1 MRNLIVIVACL
12 ISLTAFLQEQKVLE
26 YEDYIAIV
34 LANHPIAQ
42 QAELKLNLA
51 ERYQQKAKGSLD
63 PKLFADA
70 NQKYFEDKKYYSLI
84 DAGLKIPTWVGIDIK
99 AGIEQ
104 NEGVFLSNQNRTPQ
118 SGLWYAGI
126 EVPLGKGLFID
137 ERRTAIKQAKIML
150 ESSELER
157 NMQLS
162 ELVFNAGSAY
172 WSWFESYHQFKAFE
186 EAVEL
191 ADFRL
196 QGVKVNASTGE
207 SAAID
212 TLEAGLIL
220 QNRKVG
226 KQEAFTNFNNASEQL
241 NVFLWLDGNVPM
253 EVDSVTIPIA
263 KEDVN
268 FPTLNERVIDS
279 TLQNHTYFQ
288 LIENKLEILE
298 IEQRW
303 KREQLKPELSLN
315 YNALAKN
322 NGAQTLGEYTYIDY
336 KWGLN
341 FEIPLFLRKER
352 AELNLNRIKIIDT
365 ELEFAFQ
372 KENVAAKVNIA
383 KNNYNNAVIQSSN
396 YNSMMQNYSI
406 LLDAENTEFV
416 VGESTVFMVNSRE
429 IKYIDAQLKYLESL
443 KKAKTQMLKLD
454 YVLFYF

>member
-1 MRNLIVIVACL
+1 MRIVFLLTLSFVF
-12 ISLTAFLQEQKVLE
+12 SLALAQEEKVLPYNE
-26 YEDYIAIV
+26 YIAIV

-42 QAELKLNLA
+42 QAELKLQIA

-84 DAGLKIPTWVGIDIK
+84 DAGLKVPTWIGIDIK

-104 NEGVFLSNQNRTPQ
+104 NEGVFLSNQNRTPDA
-118 SGLWYAGI
+118 GLWYAGV

-137 ERRTAIKQAKIML
+137 ERRTAIKQAKILL

-172 WSWFESYHQFKAFE
+172 WSWFESYHQFKTFE
-186 EAVEL
+186 EAIAL
-191 ADFRL
+191 AQFRL
-196 QGVKVNASTGE
+196 DGVIVNAELGE
-207 SAAID
+207 MAFID
-212 TLEAGLIL
+212 TLEAGLIV
-220 QNRKVG
+220 QNRQVG
-226 KQEAFTNFNNASEQL
+226 YQEALTSFQNASEQL
-241 NVFLWLDGNVPM
+241 NVFLWLDGSIPM
-253 EVDSVTIPIA
+253 EIDSLTIPIA
-263 KEDVN
+263 KEDVA
-268 FPTLNERVIDS
+268 FPGLNERVIDS

-288 LIENKLEILE
+288 LIENKLEILD
-298 IEQRW
+298 IEQRY
-303 KREQLKPELSLN
+303 RRDQLKPELTLN
-315 YNALAKN
+315 YNALAGN
-322 NGAQTLGEYTYIDY
+322 NGAETLGEYNSTDY
-336 KWGLN
+336 KWGIN

-372 KENVAAKVNIA
+372 RENVETKVNIA
-383 KNNYNNAVIQSSN
+383 KNNYSNAVIQSG
-396 YNSMMQNYSI
+396 NYSRLMRDYSS
-406 LLDAENTEFV
+406 LLDAENTEFL

-429 IKYIDAQLKYLESL
+429 VKYIDAQLKYLESL

-454 YVLFYF
+454 YVLFNF